1 LVSDTT
7 DAIAPDLTEELN
19 SGLTDDVQDLAF
31 TRAAELIDIR
41 NSINSGYNLSSQTAE
56 RHVFSALTMKAART
70 LYGDNLVDTASVEEL
85 KNCIQKEVWEYLD
98 PEYTPRSP
106 IPSKM
111 FLTPKELPNGEID
124 KIKGRVVA
132 GDRRQD
138 RSLYQDSDISSPTV
152 ALTSVLSMAAI
163 AARDSHCVMT
173 LDHKAAYLN
182 ATMSGPP
189 VEMML
194 SAEVAEILCKLDPT
208 NNKFLRRDRRIAVRL
223 KKALYGCIQCAVLWH
238 KELASTLTAIGFAA
252 NPYDICSFQRVRD
265 NTTDRV
271 LVYVDDLFITS
282 VNK

>member
-1 LVSDTT
+1 
-7 DAIAPDLTEELN
+7 
-19 SGLTDDVQDLAF
+19 LAF

-41 NSINSGYNLSSQTAE
+41 NSINSGYNLRSQTAE
-56 RHVFSALTMKAART
+56 RQVFSALTKKAART
-70 LYGDNLVDTASVEEL
+70 LYGDNLVDAASVEEL
-85 KNCIQKEVWEYLD
+85 KNCIQKEVWAYLD

-111 FLTPKELPNGEID
+111 FLTPKKLPNGKID
-124 KIKGRVVA
+124 KMKGRVVA
-132 GDRRQD
+132 GGHRQD

-152 ALTSVLSMAAI
+152 ALTSV

-194 SAEVAEILCKLDPT
+194 SAEVAEILCRLGPT

-223 KKALYGCIQCAVLWH
+223 KKALYGCIQSAVLWH

-252 NPYDICSFQRVRD
+252 NPHDICSFQRVRD

-271 LVYVDDLFITS
+271 LVYVDDLLRKIRQRWTPLLIP
-282 VNK
+282 